1 MRVYEL
7 AKELNTDSKNIMKI
21 LTQNGHEVKNHFAS
35 VGEKERALVEKALG
49 NKGGGTPAGKPET
62 REKPAAKPAVREQ
75 QTQRQKTPQQQQ
87 QRPGARPPARAMEI
101 TPGSVRRIVRAADV
115 RAAKEAEERAAAEAK
130 ALAERVE
137 AQAREA
143 EARRAEEEKR
153 RAQEREET
161 RRREE
166 EARVRQQQEAQKL
179 AREQNER
186 RSAQP
191 SGENRPTGERNG
203 HMQGAGAGRP
213 QQNTG
218 NNNQSR
224 RNNFGGNE
232 GNRHAGGND
241 GNRHVNGGDGGN
253 RRAGGND
260 GNRRNRDNGNFN
272 NGGKRGGKN
281 NRDDRRNSNSGNFNN
296 GGFNRNE
303 NRPGRK
309 NRKNKN
315 QPQQPQKM
323 EIARPTHIKI
333 GETIAVRDLA
343 SKMSCTA
350 ADIIKKL
357 FMMGSVAT
365 INQEIDYDTAEL
377 VASEFGVTV
386 EALPPEVDLTEIP
399 VIEDDP
405 KSLVLRPPVV
415 TVMGH
420 VDHGKTS
427 LLDVI
432 RKSSVARGEAGGIT
446 QHIGAYQVN
455 CQGKKIVFLDTP
467 GHEAFTAMRA
477 RGAQVTDIAILVV
490 AADDGVM
497 PQTIEAINHAKSANV
512 PIIVAIN
519 KIDKPGANPDHVKQQ
534 LAEHELVP
542 EEWGGDVIMVP
553 VSAKKEIGINDLL
566 ETILL
571 VAEVQEL
578 KANPNRDARGVIIE
592 AQLDKGRGPVATV
605 LVQNG
610 TLRIGDSIVAG
621 TTHGKVRAM
630 INDRGENVKKAPP
643 SMPVEVLGLSDV
655 PEAGDEL
662 AALDEKLV
670 RAIADKRI
678 EKQRTELMKSKKV
691 SLDDLFHQIQEGHI
705 KDLNIVI
712 KADVQGSVEAL
723 TGSLLAL
730 NKNEEV
736 RVSIVHSGVGAVSES
751 DVMLAAASNALIIAF
766 NVRPDAN
773 ARRAADAEK
782 IDIRTY
788 QVIYDA
794 LNDVKAAMSGLLAP
808 KFKEVISG
816 KVEIRQVMKFSKVL
830 VAGCYVLE
838 GKITNNSKV
847 RIIRDHIVVFDGELD
862 SLRRFKDDVK
872 EVAAGYECGLTL
884 KDYRDFREGDILEVY
899 EMQEIETSIA
909 EVNAAA
915 EEKGN

>member
-1 MRVYEL
+1 MSKYRVYEL
-7 AKELNTDSKNIMKI
+7 AKEFHTESKNVLKL
-21 LTQNGHEVKNHFAS
+21 LTQNGYEIKNTLSS
-35 VGEKERALVEKALG
+35 VGEEERAVIQRLLGDKGQNGEKGA
-49 NKGGGTPAGKPET
+49 KPQA
-62 REKPAAKPAVREQ
+62 KPAAQTTPNSHTPPA
-75 QTQRQKTPQQQQ
+75 
-87 QRPGARPPARAMEI
+87 QRPGAKPSAQTKPLVMG
-101 TPGSVRRIVRAADV
+101 TVRRIARGADI
-115 RAAKEAEERAAAEAK
+115 RAAKEAAERAELEAKEAAARAAKEAAEAATRPK
-130 ALAERVE
+130 PVEEPKRPERVE
-137 AQAREA
+137 EPASKPTEPIESRPQPQPQPQ
-143 EARRAEEEKR
+143 
-153 RAQEREET
+153 QERP
-161 RRREE
+161 
-166 EARVRQQQEAQKL
+166 ARKPQIAQQPPQAAQKP
-179 AREQNER
+179 
-186 RSAQP
+186 AQP
-191 SGENRPTGERNG
+191 QAEQRRPAQQGGENRPTGGRNG

-213 QQNTG
+213 QQNAG
-218 NNNQSR
+218 NSQNQNQGRKNGS
-224 RNNFGGNE
+224 G
-232 GNRHAGGND
+232 D
-241 GNRHVNGGDGGN
+241 GNRRGGAGDG
-253 RRAGGND
+253 
-260 GNRRNRDNGNFN
+260 GNRRNRDNG
-272 NGGKRGGKN
+272 GKRGGKN
-281 NRDDRRNSNSGNFNN
+281 QRDDRRNSNGGNFNN

-315 QPQQPQKM
+315 QQPQQQKA

-333 GETIAVRDLA
+333 GETIVVRDLA

-357 FMMGSVAT
+357 FLMGSIAT

-386 EALPPEVDLTEIP
+386 EALPPEIDLTEIP
-399 VIEDDP
+399 VVEDDP
-405 KSLVLRPPVV
+405 KTLVTRPPVV

-497 PQTIEAINHAKSANV
+497 PQTIEAINHAKSAKV

-534 LAEHELVP
+534 LAEHELIS

-578 KANPNRDARGVIIE
+578 KANPNREARGVIIE

-621 TTHGKVRAM
+621 TTYGKVRAM

-662 AALDEKLV
+662 AALDEKLA
-670 RAIADKRI
+670 RAIAEKRI
-678 EKQRTELMKSKKV
+678 EKQRTELIHSKKV

-773 ARRAADAEK
+773 ARKAADAEK

-794 LNDVKAAMSGLLAP
+794 LNDVKAAMSGMLAP
-808 KFKEVISG
+808 KYKEVVSG

-838 GKITNNSKV
+838 GKIRNDSKV
-847 RIIRDHIVVFDGELD
+847 RIIRDHIVVFDGEVD

-872 EVAAGYECGLTL
+872 EVASGYECGLTL
-884 KDYRDFREGDILEVY
+884 KDYRDFKEGDILEVY
-899 EMQEIETSIA
+899 EMEEIETSIA

-915 EEKGN
+915 EEKEN